1 MQPVCCINKNNDT
14 QTSNNGNVYKSTLP
28 DLGLEKKTYFWKGF
42 VENYLKIYR
51 KAEYGLP
58 ETALI

>member
-28 DLGLEKKTYFWKGF
+28 DLGLEKKHIFEE
-42 VENYLKIYR
+42 VL
-51 KAEYGLP
+51 
-58 ETALI
+58 